1 MISPSTAGLAISIAR
16 GVIKL
21 GGRIDRLMAEKEAST
36 GELVLPM
43 PSIPTGLSV
52 INKAHELEAFLEST
66 KHEQPDPLGDDRND
80 IEKVL
85 ADRITVTTT
94 GDAKIVSDKIE
105 HYFEIYMPEK
115 ALEGVISPDSEYME
129 RLGQFYPT
137 LNLDDPETRMA
148 AFYIRAGKDNR
159 TIGYAGRMA
168 LLVVDVVAEF
178 GAENTSLFIREPKV
192 QTVVKAVLTRFS
204 EPELED
210 YEDWSPMVRHALG
223 ATLNGVLDAQAAYQ
237 SDDRWL
243 GVVLNALDEAR
254 KEGGDD
260 YLLGLFKGQG
270 FQLLLSTTLSS
281 AATELGEEGASQ
293 FEKIAADLLK
303 ASVPLVKENKG
314 NFADF
319 FNDHWA
325 DLLNAGL
332 LSLQKHGPSL
342 LEGESPLLKE
352 TLLAIIK
359 QLAATD
365 GKELFTSD
373 TLIGIVDAAI
383 GAVATK
389 PELLTADV
397 DQPWLR
403 TLIESVIMTASDLKI
418 KNTFTKGGVERIIKD
433 AAAKF
438 GEYPELL
445 VEDSEIFQKV
455 VGGVLKSISGV
466 DRTTAETIVN
476 AAIAGA
482 LNGIAANPALLKTEY
497 SAVIS
502 GLTGK
507 LSTLITEKKINK
519 IQAEDIVTAA
529 TNAMLENPIL
539 FNKLGDE
546 LTAAIVDAA
555 LNASGGDDER
565 LILSFIQ
572 IDIIQEL
579 FSAVAKSGSNL
590 IKDDN
595 LEELKDK
602 LQEIV
607 EASLTQAAVSIGNGM
622 KLSTL
627 PNIIG
632 LVVDAVAKGNVTT
645 ISADNETFV
654 ALYNQLMNEINTRAI
669 A

>member
-1 MISPSTAGLAISIAR
+1 MISLSTAGLAISIAR
-16 GVIKL
+16 GVMKL
-21 GGRIDRLMAEKEAST
+21 GGRIDRLMAEKEATT

-52 INKAHELEAFLEST
+52 IRKAHELEAFLEST
-66 KHEQPDPLGDDRND
+66 KDEQPDPLGDDRDD

-85 ADRITVTTT
+85 VDRITVTTT
-94 GDAKIVSDKIE
+94 GDAKIISDKIE

-115 ALEGVISPDSEYME
+115 ALEGVISPDSEYMK

-178 GAENTSLFIREPKV
+178 GAENTSLFIRDLKV

-210 YEDWSPMVRHALG
+210 YEDWSPLVRHALG
-223 ATLNGVLDAQAAYQ
+223 ATLNGVLDAREAYQ
-237 SDDRWL
+237 GDDRWL
-243 GVVLNALDEAR
+243 GVVLNALNEAR

-260 YLLGLFKGQG
+260 YLLDLFKGQG

-281 AATELGEEGASQ
+281 AAAELGEEGASQ
-293 FEKIAADLLK
+293 FGEIAADVLK
-303 ASVPLVKENKG
+303 AAAPLVKENKG

-319 FNDHWA
+319 FSDHWG

-332 LSLQKHGPSL
+332 VSLEKHGPSL
-342 LEGESPLLKE
+342 LEGKSPLLKE
-352 TLLAIIK
+352 TLLAVIK
-359 QLAATD
+359 LLAATD
-365 GKELFTSD
+365 GKELFTSE

-383 GAVATK
+383 GAVAAK

-403 TLIESVIMTASDLKI
+403 ALLESVITTASDLKI
-418 KNTFTKGGVERIIKD
+418 KNTFTKGGLERIIKD
-433 AAAKF
+433 ATAKF
-438 GEYPELL
+438 GEHPELI
-445 VEDSEIFQKV
+445 VEDNEIFQKV
-455 VGGVLKSISGV
+455 VGRVLKSISGV
-466 DRTTAETIVN
+466 DRITAETIAN
-476 AAIAGA
+476 AAIAGT

-497 SAVIS
+497 AAVIAS
-502 GLTGK
+502 FAGK
-507 LSTLITEKKINK
+507 LSTLITEKKIKK

-529 TNAMLENPIL
+529 TKAMLENPIL
-539 FNKLGDE
+539 FNKLGDK
-546 LTAAIVDAA
+546 LTEAIVDAVV
-555 LNASGGDDER
+555 NASGGDDER
-565 LILSFIQ
+565 LILSLVQ

-579 FSAVAKSGSNL
+579 FSVVAKSGSDL

-595 LEELKDK
+595 LDQLKAK
-602 LQEIV
+602 LQEVV
-607 EASLTQAAVSIGNGM
+607 EASLTRAAKSIGRGM
-622 KLSTL
+622 KLPTL
-627 PNIIG
+627 PSIIG
-632 LVVDAVAKGNVTT
+632 SVVDAVAKGDVTT
-645 ISADNETFV
+645 ISADNETFI
-654 ALYNQLMNEINTRAI
+654 ALFNKLMNKINTQAI